1 MVMAV
6 RVLGCVDRDSLV
18 PTGILWERERAQ
30 ENLLKQERDGV
41 VHGYGEDSSEGANS
55 CCYVEGCKSKEE
67 EEEEPPSRKHKVH
80 VTPW

>member
-18 PTGILWERERAQ
+18 PASILWERERAQ

-41 VHGYGEDSSEGANS
+41 VHGCGDDSSEGQIPVAM
-55 CCYVEGCKSKEE
+55 
-67 EEEEPPSRKHKVH
+67 
-80 VTPW
+80 